1 MSDWMKW
8 IGGGLLGVVPVTAGI
23 VTYSAMRQ
31 RRKGVALSALA
42 TGGVLA
48 GLGGLAAYVAYRMN
62 LPTAEVAGEQIA
74 AKGTAGLY
82 LPRGGGLPRSLDTTQ
97 ALAGLYLPQGGGL
110 PRSLDTN
117 RAMAGIG
124 QQYVPRQVRSGFTR
138 GVGSQVVP
146 RTIRTGWGR

>member
-23 VTYSAMRQ
+23 VTYGAMRS
-31 RRKGVALSALA
+31 RRKSVALSSLA

-48 GLGGLAAYVAYRMN
+48 ALGGLAAYVAYRVN
-62 LPTAEVAGEQIA
+62 LPTAEATGEQLA
-74 AKGTAGLY
+74 AQGTAGLY
-82 LPRGGGLPRSLDTTQ
+82 LPRGGGLPRS
-97 ALAGLYLPQGGGL
+97 A
-110 PRSLDTN
+110 DTN

-138 GVGSQVVP
+138 GVGSQIVP